1 MRILY
6 RISQN
11 WLKDTMVNSKYVLK
25 DNIKNNKKNRMV
37 NI

>member
-11 WLKDTMVNSKYVLK
+11 WLKDMMVNSKYVLK